1 MPRPINAEVQPR
13 FHNEPFERM
22 IKRFSRKIK
31 KSGILEE
38 VRNRRYYEKPSL
50 KRRKRAAQ
58 RKKVLN
64 KLKTL
69 RNKK

>member
-1 MPRPINAEVQPR
+1 MSRPINAEVQPR
-13 FHNEPFERM
+13 FHSEPFERM